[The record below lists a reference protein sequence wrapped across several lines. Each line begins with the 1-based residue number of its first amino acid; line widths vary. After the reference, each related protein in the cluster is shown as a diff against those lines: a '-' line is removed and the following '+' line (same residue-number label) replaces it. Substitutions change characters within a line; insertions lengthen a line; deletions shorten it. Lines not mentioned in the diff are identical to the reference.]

1 MAILRQ
7 EDLVN
12 GGEIVI
18 VSGVV
23 ERIIIK
29 EAERTPKNLEFGVTH
44 IASLLIDGQYVN
56 YISLSIKEGRT
67 PDISVNTGTK
77 AAPKWSQIQES
88 DEVRV
93 VVTETVKGDKTY
105 YNAKKSGIKLVK
117 KNATPGTASQT
128 QSSSGSTNNYQA
140 KPKDM
145 SGIEA
150 GQSLNGAMNFILTYG
165 VDASNESIVSYG
177 KKVHSATVKVKES
190 YKKDNPTVPEYD
202 AGARCGL
209 AILTACKLVGTDAD
223 FEEGIINLA
232 QDILS
237 NVLEPITEFVK
248 TPQTSAPPA
257 PPAKVTRVPVKKP
270 VQTKAKPVVEET
282 FPDIDDG
289 DEDTLPF

>member
-23 ERIIIK
+23 ERIVIK
-29 EAERTPKNLEFGVTH
+29 EAEKTAKNIEYGVTH
-44 IASLLIDGQYVN
+44 IASIVVDNQWIN
-56 YISLSIKEGRT
+56 FISLSIKEGRT
-67 PDISVNTGTK
+67 PDISVNAGTK
-77 AAPKWSQIQES
+77 AAPKWVQIQES

-93 VVTETVKGDKTY
+93 VVSETVKGDKTY

-117 KNATPGTASQT
+117 KNATPGQ
-128 QSSSGSTNNYQA
+128 QNQQVSSGSSASYPA

-145 SGIEA
+145 SGVEA

-177 KKVHSATVKVKES
+177 KKVHAATVKVKED
-190 YKKDNPTVPEYD
+190 YKKQNPDVPEYD

-209 AILTACKLVGTDAD
+209 AILTACKLVGTEVD
-223 FEEGIINLA
+223 FETGIVALA

-237 NVLEPITEFVK
+237 NVLEPLTEFVK
-248 TPQTSAPPA
+248 TPQASVV
-257 PPAKVTRVPVKKP
+257 PAKVTRTPAKKP
-270 VQTKAKPVVEET
+270 AQTKAKPVVEET
-282 FPDIDDG
+282 FPDIN
-289 DEDTLPF
+289 EDLEDLPF